1 MAFSNEFYDY
11 LEELPEKWELL
22 PNDDIRIIKLHALA
36 GVEVGK
42 KISGYERKIKPIHIF
57 KDGVLVMTAQRIGG
71 SRGVRQQQAGFDIQ
85 MSAWRAQERQ
95 RIHVR
100 ICRKRWM

>member
-36 GVEVGK
+36 GVEV
-42 KISGYERKIKPIHIF
+42 
-57 KDGVLVMTAQRIGG
+57 
-71 SRGVRQQQAGFDIQ
+71 
-85 MSAWRAQERQ
+85 
-95 RIHVR
+95 
-100 ICRKRWM
+100 

>member
-1 MAFSNEFYDY
+1 MPLSNEFYDY

-42 KISGYERKIKPIHIF
+42 RISYERKIKPINIF
-57 KDGVLVMTAQRIGG
+57 KDGVLVMTAQRIGEAEECVN
-71 SRGVRQQQAGFDIQ
+71 SKRDSIYKCLRG
-85 MSAWRAQERQ
+85 ER
-95 RIHVR
+95 RSVKGHTFEYAER
-100 ICRKRWM
+100 GGCN